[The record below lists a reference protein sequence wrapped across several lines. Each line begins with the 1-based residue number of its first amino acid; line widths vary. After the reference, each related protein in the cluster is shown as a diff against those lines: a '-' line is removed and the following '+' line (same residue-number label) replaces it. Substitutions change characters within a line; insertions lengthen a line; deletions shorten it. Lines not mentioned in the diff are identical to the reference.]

1 MDMVS
6 IFKNEKGAAALKSLQ
21 DSSSA
26 GGHVRVTSS
35 VKKAKPASKAKAA
48 HKVAA
53 SSKAIMKA
61 HPKKSV
67 AKLGKKSVPNMATP
81 GNSGSAQQTPAASK
95 NSFAKMKAF
104 LQKKGKK

>member
-6 IFKNEKGAAALKSLQ
+6 IFKNEKGVAALKSLQ
-21 DSSSA
+21 DNSST
-26 GGHVRVTSS
+26 GGGARVTSS
-35 VKKAKPASKAKAA
+35 VKKAKPASKAKAS
-48 HKVAA
+48 KVAA

-61 HPKKSV
+61 NPKKSV
-67 AKLGKKSVPNMATP
+67 AKLGKKSVPRMATP
-81 GNSGSAQQTPAASK
+81 GASGSAQQTPAASK